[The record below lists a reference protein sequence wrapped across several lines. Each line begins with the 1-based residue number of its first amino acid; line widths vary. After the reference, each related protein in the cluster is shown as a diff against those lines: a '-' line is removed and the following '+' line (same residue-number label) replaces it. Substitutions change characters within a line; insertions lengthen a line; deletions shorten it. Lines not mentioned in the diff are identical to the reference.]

1 MHRPRDAVS
10 TVGVRVFDMH
20 ESDMTDLFIT
30 LIQWVEYQ
38 RVGMLFVVCIG
49 LGAFGA
55 WLVAGIPFR
64 EHLLD
69 SPNERSSHTT
79 PTPVGGGV
87 GILAAFF
94 LGGLTLRIP
103 TTFLFGALLIS
114 TVSFYGD
121 YFRISVKFRLFVHL
135 ISALIVLFPFLPR
148 LSSHFAMS
156 YLGFSPLLFFLILPL
171 IVLFWMGTANF
182 YNFMDGINGMA
193 GLSGVIA
200 FGMLGLHAGNDPTA
214 DALRMSLSRLS
225 ICIAMACL
233 GYLPFNMP
241 RARVFMGDGGS
252 IFLGFV
258 FSALAVVVGR
268 NYIEMVCYA
277 ALLFPFYA
285 DTLTTLV
292 VRLRDHERLTT
303 AHRRHLYQILVNHY
317 GMVHWKVTALYGA
330 LQFTIGMIALRIIPL
345 GVWPVLFFLT
355 FCMAGFTFVSMRMRK
370 RMKLL

>member
-1 MHRPRDAVS
+1 MIR
-10 TVGVRVFDMH
+10 
-20 ESDMTDLFIT
+20 DMTDFFIR
-30 LIQWVEYQ
+30 LIQWVDFH
-38 RVGMLFVVCIG
+38 RVAMLFAVCIG

-55 WLVAGIPFR
+55 WFVAGIPFR

-94 LGGLTLRIP
+94 AGGLTLRIP

-114 TVSFYGD
+114 AVSFYGD
-121 YFRISVKFRLFVHL
+121 YFRISVKFRLLVHL
-135 ISALIVLFPFLPR
+135 VSALIVLFPFLPR
-148 LSSHFAMS
+148 LSSHFAVS
-156 YLGFSPLLFFLILPL
+156 YLGFSPLVFFLILPL
-171 IVLFWMGTANF
+171 IALFMMGTANF

-214 DALRMSLSRLS
+214 GALHMSLALLS
-225 ICIAMACL
+225 ICIAMGCL

-252 IFLGFV
+252 VFLGFV
-258 FSALAVVVGR
+258 FSAFVVVLGR
-268 NYIEMVCYA
+268 NYLEMVCYA

-285 DTLTTLV
+285 DTLTTII
-292 VRLRDHERLTT
+292 VRLRDREKLTT
-303 AHRRHLYQILVNHY
+303 AHRRHLYQILANDY
-317 GMVHWKVTALYGA
+317 GMGHGKVTMLYGVV
-330 LQFTIGMIALRIIPL
+330 QFTIGMIVLRVIPL
-345 GVWPVLFFLT
+345 GIGPVLFFLT
-355 FCMAGFTFVSMRMRK
+355 LCTAGFTLVSMRMRK
-370 RMKLL
+370 RIKRL